1 MSADDHESQ
10 AVALDDLGR
19 ISDTMSAGPAP
30 APIRTIPAGWEV
42 VNPPVVQAWLAGW
55 SVVIGFGTL
64 VVGRDLLRPIG
75 SQAWQAALV
84 GLGLL
89 AFCYVGLI
97 LNLWHGMATFVFG
110 PDRILVRSW
119 IDRFRRRPFRAF
131 PRESGLALVFSGH
144 SGISLRTPDG
154 VLHRTEGRYVPPSA
168 LRRLI
173 DVATREGL
181 PIEYQWTPH
190 VLAARDTR
198 TWWQRLIGG

>member
-1 MSADDHESQ
+1 MKVDSTTE
-10 AVALDDLGR
+10 
-19 ISDTMSAGPAP
+19 PAP
-30 APIRTIPAGWEV
+30 TIPAGWDV
-42 VNPPVVQAWLAGW
+42 VNPPVVQTWLAGW
-55 SVVIGFGTL
+55 SVL
-64 VVGRDLLRPIG
+64 VGVFEILIARNVLLVDRVG
-75 SQAWQAALV
+75 SQAWQANLFGFVLIALS
-84 GLGLL
+84 
-89 AFCYVGLI
+89 YVALI
-97 LNLWHGMATFVFG
+97 VIFWNGMATFVFG

-131 PRESGLALVFSGH
+131 PRESGLSLVFSSH